1 MFAPNAA
8 YSAGDASQP
17 RTCLYFM
24 TYAGVMKRVG
34 PRLETKMKNTP
45 IVEQASV
52 LKALIK
58 GKGVER
64 TEGAHWEKTGRNDDL
79 EAFLSLPVNTVP
91 APSLL
96 QNMMV
101 KSRLLALPKLR
112 KSGQNEQVPLEEN
125 NENIS
130 KRLERY
136 KDLFKFNP
144 IPTDSEIDL
153 KAFSKR
159 LKLDST

>member
-1 MFAPNAA
+1 M
-8 YSAGDASQP
+8 
-17 RTCLYFM
+17 
-24 TYAGVMKRVG
+24 
-34 PRLETKMKNTP
+34 
-45 IVEQASV
+45 EQASV

-58 GKGVER
+58 GKGAER
-64 TEGAHWEKTGRNDDL
+64 KEGAHWETKGRNDDL

-96 QNMMV
+96 QNMMC

-112 KSGQNEQVPLEEN
+112 KPGKNEQVPLNEEN

-136 KDLFKFNP
+136 KDIFKFNP
-144 IPTDSEIDL
+144 IPTESEIDL

-159 LKLDST
+159 LKIDST